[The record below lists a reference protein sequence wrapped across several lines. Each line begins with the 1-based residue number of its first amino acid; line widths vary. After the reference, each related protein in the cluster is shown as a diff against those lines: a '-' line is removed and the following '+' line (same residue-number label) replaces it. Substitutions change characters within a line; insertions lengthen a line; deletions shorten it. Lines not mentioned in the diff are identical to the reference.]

1 MLYARCQDMQV
12 FLLLLSLLTGSL
24 GPGRGASPLAC
35 PSSCKC
41 SGDAIISCKRVGLR
55 SLPKEIAASTI
66 SLNLSHNF
74 LRLLT
79 GDAFSNLTYLNSL
92 WLDHNNLTFLYP
104 GAFKSLCN
112 LRVLYLSRNPRLTY
126 LHANTFKGLR
136 NLISLDLSH
145 CNLFEIHPFVFTHLP
160 SLEALNLTANNMRY
174 VPEAFR
180 SLTRLTRLSLERN
193 HIEAIGRDSFKDLGA
208 LKELNLRKNRI
219 WTIQRDAFFQLG
231 RLGVLN
237 LGHNRLSDLP
247 NQLFSGLTRL
257 RTMHLEANQLTEIR
271 CPFSSLHSLR
281 KLYLNN
287 NRIFSIA
294 GSAFSPLGEL
304 DFLHLSRNNLSRLPS
319 HLLVGLPKLRY
330 IFLSQNPWECDCAML
345 RLATWLS
352 SYQGVIEG
360 LQCASLMDRNMSL
373 LDLFDQDTL
382 SSCPP
387 PSGPIR
393 EEDCEGSYQ
402 NRASGFFATFEKML
416 CILLTW
422 WCSAAFS
429 VVMTRCHCN

>member
-1 MLYARCQDMQV
+1 MDSIV
-12 FLLLLSLLTGSL
+12 
-24 GPGRGASPLAC
+24 
-35 PSSCKC
+35 
-41 SGDAIISCKRVGLR
+41 SCKRVGLR

-112 LRVLYLSRNPRLTY
+112 LRVLYLSRNPQLTY
-126 LHANTFKGLR
+126 LHANTFEGLR

-145 CNLFEIHPFVFTHLP
+145 CNLFEIHPFVFSHLP

-193 HIEAIGRDSFKDLGA
+193 HIEVVGRDSLKDLAA
-208 LKELNLRKNRI
+208 LKELSLRKNRI
-219 WTIQRDAFFQLG
+219 WTIQGDAFSQLG

-247 NQLFSGLTRL
+247 NLLFSGLGQL
-257 RTMHLEANQLTEIR
+257 KALHLEANWLTR
-271 CPFSSLHSLR
+271 VGCPFHSLHRLR

-287 NRIFSIA
+287 NRIVSIA
-294 GSAFSPLGEL
+294 GSSFSALREL
-304 DFLHLSRNNLSRLPS
+304 DFLHLSRNNLSGLPS

-330 IFLSQNPWECDCAML
+330 VFLSHNPWECDCAVL
-345 RLATWLS
+345 RLATWLL
-352 SYQGVIEG
+352 SYQGVVEG
-360 LQCASLMDRNMSL
+360 LQCASLVAQNTSL
-373 LDLFDQDTL
+373 LHLLEQDAL
-382 SSCPP
+382 SRCPP
-387 PSGPIR
+387 LLGASR
-393 EEDCEGSYQ
+393 EDCVGSYQ
-402 NRASGFFATFEKML
+402 NKAPLPFATLEKAL
-416 CILLTW
+416 CILLTLW
-422 WCSAAFS
+422 WCLFLC
-429 VVMTRCHCN
+429 VVTARCHCH